1 MRTNFL
7 HDLTSSLYN
16 DAVQFYYQA
25 AIYLS
30 NSLCL
35 NLSTDKSSFIFSQ
48 SEEIWSGLDYGWR
61 GRIACRQFQF
71 LSGRIAARI
80 LTSRQ
85 IDRSIL
91 QDLETGYR
99 DRFLTR
105 GAAWYTIR
113 FSRKYPASHERVH
126 PVDASATWKYRV
138 RSGPSIVFQKR
149 HSSKAWNVGKGCVRL
164 GVSVRSQPD
173 QSTCIPHQVRSQPL
187 PAFQPTSRP
196 HSAIILFHS
205 PPTFSLSLFHFDYV
219 LVVLDKNEI
228 SKDARADRRRITFSY
243 GEGWWGIRW
252 SLRCSI
258 LMEMREFWKISKVSE
273 TGKCKWYLIV
283 RTLVFVYF
291 IVYFASLSSFF
302 R

>member
-1 MRTNFL
+1 M
-7 HDLTSSLYN
+7 
-16 DAVQFYYQA
+16 
-25 AIYLS
+25 S

-35 NLSTDKSSFIFSQ
+35 NLSTDKSSFIFSR
-48 SEEIWSGLDYGWR
+48 SEEIWPGLDYGWR

-71 LSGRIAARI
+71 LLGRIAARI

-91 QDLETGYR
+91 EDLETGYR

-105 GAAWYTIR
+105 GAASSTIR
-113 FSRKYPASHERVH
+113 FSRKYPASHEHVH
-126 PVDASATWKYRV
+126 PVDESATWKYRV

-149 HSSKAWNVGKGCVRL
+149 HGSKAWNVGKGCVRL

-228 SKDARADRRRITFSY
+228 SKDARTDRRWITFSY
-243 GEGWWGIRW
+243 GEGWWGIRRTRW
-252 SLRCSI
+252 FLRWSI
-258 LMEMREFWKISKVSE
+258 LPEFCSISKVSE
-273 TGKCKWYLIV
+273 TRKCKWYLIV
-283 RTLVFVYF
+283 RTLCFVFYRILCLIVFV
-291 IVYFASLSSFF
+291 LSIDGSNKIIGFWNGNSGRKPRTHLSFD
-302 R
+302 